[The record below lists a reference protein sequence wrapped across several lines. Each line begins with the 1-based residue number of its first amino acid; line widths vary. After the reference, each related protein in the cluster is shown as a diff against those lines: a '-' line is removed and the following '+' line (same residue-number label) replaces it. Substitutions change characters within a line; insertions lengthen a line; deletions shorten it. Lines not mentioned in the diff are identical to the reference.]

1 MAHVQARRR
10 ALMRSAAGMCL
21 TGVVFAMPWQI
32 SAQGYPVKPVRVIV
46 PYAAGGAGDIMGRV
60 YGQKLAELLGQPFVV
75 ELRPGAAGM
84 LGTAAVAKS
93 APDGYVV
100 LLGAQAETTV
110 NQNLYSKMS
119 YDPLK
124 DLVPVAMAGILP
136 LVLVVTPALPARSV
150 KEYVALAR
158 GRPGE
163 LTYGTAGHGTTAHLG
178 MEYLRRAAGIDLV
191 HVTYKGGSE
200 VVTAVAGGHVMSFLS
215 GIPPALPH
223 IQSGRLRAIG
233 ISTKDRVQV
242 LADVPTLAEGGIKGF
257 DIANWFGYFTP
268 AGTAR
273 DVIARLNTGVQ
284 TAIRDPEVRKVLD
297 RQGIVP
303 LETTPDDFARFTAS
317 EARKY
322 AQIIRESGIRIE

>member
-1 MAHVQARRR
+1 
-10 ALMRSAAGMCL
+10 
-21 TGVVFAMPWQI
+21 
-32 SAQGYPVKPVRVIV
+32 
-46 PYAAGGAGDIMGRV
+46 
-60 YGQKLAELLGQPFVV
+60 
-75 ELRPGAAGM
+75 
-84 LGTAAVAKS
+84 
-93 APDGYVV
+93 
-100 LLGAQAETTV
+100 
-110 NQNLYSKMS
+110 
-119 YDPLK
+119 
-124 DLVPVAMAGILP
+124 
-136 LVLVVTPALPARSV
+136 
-150 KEYVALAR
+150 
-158 GRPGE
+158 
-163 LTYGTAGHGTTAHLG
+163 
-178 MEYLRRAAGIDLV
+178 
-191 HVTYKGGSE
+191 VTYKGGSE